1 MTEGVRECQLC
12 CTRVAAD
19 QCGFNGDDSDGTLRR
34 VAATSLADPGM
45 LRLRHSVRCGGT
57 MSRSSRWSSAVGIVF
72 VALFVFG
79 TLSSIDSPDIKS
91 KDTSQIADQKWLHY
105 LSSSSHRTQHVIGAY
120 ALILAGIA
128 FVWFCNGL
136 RNRIDGMAGA
146 SVAGRTIAGLSVFGA
161 AALAAAGMTSADIP
175 GSVSLGTDPLPSS
188 GDVAREIGN
197 LTFPF
202 IYVVFALVSAALIAT
217 VIVTAKRTGALP
229 NWLIY
234 TGWLAV
240 LGGLAAVIF
249 LPMILVALWYLA
261 LAIAGVA
268 TSDRAAEASPSTA

>member
-1 MTEGVRECQLC
+1 MLPFEAVRQTHGGAMTR
-12 CTRVAAD
+12 T
-19 QCGFNGDDSDGTLRR
+19 
-34 VAATSLADPGM
+34 
-45 LRLRHSVRCGGT
+45 
-57 MSRSSRWSSAVGIVF
+57 SRWPSVAGIAF
-72 VALFVFG
+72 VVLFVFG

-136 RNRIDGMAGA
+136 RNRIDAMAGA

-161 AALAAAGMTSADIP
+161 AALACAAMMSADVP
-175 GSVSLGTDPLPSS
+175 GSVNLGNDPMPSN

-234 TGWLAV
+234 AGWLAV
-240 LGGLAAVIF
+240 LGGVAAVIF

-261 LAIAGVA
+261 LAIVGVT
-268 TSDRAAEASPSTA
+268 TSDQAAEG

>member
-1 MTEGVRECQLC
+1 MSGNGRWWS
-12 CTRVAAD
+12 VAGL
-19 QCGFNGDDSDGTLRR
+19 GF
-34 VAATSLADPGM
+34 V
-45 LRLRHSVRCGGT
+45 V
-57 MSRSSRWSSAVGIVF
+57 
-72 VALFVFG
+72 LFVFG

-91 KDTSQIADQKWLHY
+91 KDSSQIADQKWLHY
-105 LSSSSHRTQHVIGAY
+105 MSSSSHRTQHVIGAY

-161 AALAAAGMTSADIP
+161 AALASAGMTSADVP
-175 GSVSLGTDPLPSS
+175 GSVSLGNDPLPTN
-188 GDVAREIGN
+188 GDVVREIGN

-229 NWLIY
+229 SWLVY
-234 TGWLAV
+234 AGWLAV
-240 LGGLAAVIF
+240 LGGLGAVVF

-261 LAIAGVA
+261 LAIVSV
-268 TSDRAAEASPSTA
+268 TSFGRTEPSAA

>member
-1 MTEGVRECQLC
+1 VTH
-12 CTRVAAD
+12 
-19 QCGFNGDDSDGTLRR
+19 N
-34 VAATSLADPGM
+34 
-45 LRLRHSVRCGGT
+45 
-57 MSRSSRWSSAVGIVF
+57 SRWSSVVGIAF

-91 KDTSQIADQKWLHY
+91 KDTSQVADQKWLHY
-105 LSSSSHRTQHVIGAY
+105 LASSGHRTQHVIGAY

-136 RNRIDGMAGA
+136 RMRIDGMAGA

-161 AALAAAGMTSADIP
+161 AALAGAAMTSADIP
-175 GSVSLGTDPLPSS
+175 GSVSLGSDPLPSS

-202 IYVVFALVSAALIAT
+202 IYVVFALVSAALITT

-234 TGWLAV
+234 SGWLAV

-268 TSDRAAEASPSTA
+268 TSHRAAEAPAPA

>member
-1 MTEGVRECQLC
+1 MSRNS
-12 CTRVAAD
+12 RW
-19 QCGFNGDDSDGTLRR
+19 
-34 VAATSLADPGM
+34 
-45 LRLRHSVRCGGT
+45 HSV
-57 MSRSSRWSSAVGIVF
+57 VGIVF

-91 KDTSQIADQKWLHY
+91 KDTSQVADQKWLHY

-128 FVWFCNGL
+128 FVWFCNDL
-136 RNRIDGMAGA
+136 RIRIDGMNGA
-146 SVAGRTIAGLSVFGA
+146 SVAGRTIAGLSAFGA
-161 AALAAAGMTSADIP
+161 AALAGAGMMSADIP
-175 GSVSLGTDPLPSS
+175 GSVSLGSDPLPSS

-202 IYVVFALVSAALIAT
+202 IYVVFALVSAALITT

-229 NWLIY
+229 SWLIY

-240 LGGLAAVIF
+240 LSGLAAVIF

-268 TSDRAAEASPSTA
+268 TSHGATEASASTA

>member
-1 MTEGVRECQLC
+1 M
-12 CTRVAAD
+12 
-19 QCGFNGDDSDGTLRR
+19 
-34 VAATSLADPGM
+34 LA
-45 LRLRHSVRCGGT
+45 LRHFVRCGGS
-57 MSRSSRWSSAVGIVF
+57 MSRNSRWSSAAGIVF
-72 VALFVFG
+72 VVLFVFG

-91 KDTSQIADQKWLHY
+91 TDTSQIADQKWLHY
-105 LSSSSHRTQHVIGAY
+105 LSSSSNRTQHVIGAY

-136 RNRIDGMAGA
+136 RDRVDGMRGA

-161 AALAAAGMTSADIP
+161 GALAAAGMMSADIP
-175 GSVSLGTDPLPSS
+175 GSVNLGTDPLPSS

-197 LTFPF
+197 LAFPF